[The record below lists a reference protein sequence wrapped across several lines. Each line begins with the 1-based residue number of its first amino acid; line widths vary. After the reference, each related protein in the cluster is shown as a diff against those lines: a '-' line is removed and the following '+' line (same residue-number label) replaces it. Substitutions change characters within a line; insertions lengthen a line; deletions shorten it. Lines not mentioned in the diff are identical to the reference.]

1 MKLTKAL
8 GRFMGLGPERALP
21 PPRYEALADGL
32 VITDTAAEAWFVLSG
47 SNTDLMAEPSR
58 DAEQDTI
65 SSVLARTLA
74 GYECH
79 LRVLWSPLNAA
90 DYIDEAE
97 ELFSAGHYREWT
109 QLRVDRLDML
119 QLPTRHLL
127 LGVRIAE
134 RNNQTKAKS
143 RAGFQE
149 ALGLGTRAVSYK
161 ELARLDALTRRLG
174 RQLESTPWRAR
185 PATVEMLAWMIARE
199 QHRAAPLPAAN
210 GDGAVSGAK
219 LAQLTQGKVMP
230 YPDHLQVV
238 DGRGEVAAWVSVLA
252 MTGFPEEMESPGSGE
267 WLRAV
272 SEITYIPENEGDTFQ
287 DFGQIPVVPVNPEVS
302 VRFEVMHKR
311 DALKTIDE
319 VRRLAKEQR
328 QSAAKHSAGEAG
340 REIEET
346 EQVMA
351 ELARDMKRDDVTLI
365 EDHPRLVV
373 SSDVGLEDLRA
384 KVDAVVSYYGGLG
397 IEVVVGTDEQR
408 ELWIESQPGDLVRVA
423 DLGHT
428 RTVDAFAGSWFW
440 GGAQVGDDKGPIIGY
455 LTGSTPG
462 VVRNDLTAG
471 SERGDATTTAF
482 IGRSGRGKTTGMMLS
497 LLDAGFREAFVLAL
511 DFKGDIG
518 GLVTAAQSYGLN
530 SHLVQTGTHY
540 AGVADLF
547 GMLGE
552 DERAQV
558 EVPAQ
563 LGIALPSH
571 LRARGAETPI
581 QKAVNQVVAEGEPAT
596 WKVIQ
601 RLRTS
606 EDPLAQET
614 GEALYELSLTGVGA
628 PFMGRPSG
636 EPMLVPRPGLWVVQ
650 MPGLSL
656 PDADSDREDWNVTQR
671 LSVALMHSMIA
682 YAVTTAGRKDLR
694 GLRKVVAVPEVHV
707 LTATR
712 EGSAFLQYIARVGR
726 ALSTALVVDTQD
738 PESLAG
744 LTGLVEQL
752 TTVFGF
758 QLTTPQQQSAL
769 AALLGLPDDEHTR
782 RLVQAIG
789 LQPDGEIRHGHCITR
804 DRRFS
809 CATTQFDIPSGDL
822 LRLLSTTPKISRF
835 GSEAAAD
842 AATGTGPDTMQ
853 EALA

>member
-1 MKLTKAL
+1 MKIGKSI
-8 GRFMGLGPERALP
+8 GRFLGLGTERALP
-21 PPRYEALADGL
+21 PPRYEAVADGL
-32 VITDTAAEAWFVLSG
+32 IITDTAAEAWFVLSG
-47 SNTDLMAEPSR
+47 SNTDLMAEGTR
-58 DAEQDTI
+58 DAEQDVI
-65 SSVLARTLA
+65 ASVLARTLA
-74 GYECH
+74 GFDCH
-79 LRVLWSPLNAA
+79 LKVLWSPLNA
-90 DYIDEAE
+90 E
-97 ELFSAGHYREWT
+97 EYLQETEQLFSAGQYRSWA

-119 QLPTRHLL
+119 DLPSRHLL
-127 LGVRIAE
+127 LGVRMAE

-149 ALGLGTRAVSYK
+149 ALGLGTRQVSYK
-161 ELARLDALTRRLG
+161 ELARFDALTRRLG
-174 RQLESTPWRAR
+174 RQLESTPWRAQ

-199 QHRAAPLPAAN
+199 QHRSAVLPAAN
-210 GDGAVSGAK
+210 GDGAVTGAK
-219 LAQLTQGKVMP
+219 LAQLTQGRVLP
-230 YPDHLQVV
+230 YPDHLRIVDPRGQVT
-238 DGRGEVAAWVSVLA
+238 AWVSVLA
-252 MTGFPEEMESPGSGE
+252 MTGFPEEMETPGSGE

-272 SEITYIPENEGDTFQ
+272 SEITYIPEQ
-287 DFGQIPVVPVNPEVS
+287 DDLDGGGQIPVVPVNPEVS

-311 DALKTIDE
+311 DALKAIDE
-319 VRRLAKEQR
+319 ARRLAKEQR

-351 ELARDMKRDDVTLI
+351 DLSRDMKRDDVTLI
-365 EDHPRLVV
+365 EDHPRIVV
-373 SSDVGLEDLRA
+373 TSEAGLDDLRA
-384 KVDAVVSYYGGLG
+384 KVDAVISHYGGIG
-397 IEVVVGTDEQR
+397 IEVVVGSDEQR
-408 ELWIESQPGDLVRVA
+408 ELWLETQPGDQLRVA

-440 GGAQVGDDKGPIIGY
+440 GGAQVGDDTGPIVGY

-462 VVRNDLTAG
+462 VMRNDVTAG
-471 SERGDATTTAF
+471 SERGDATTSAF

-511 DFKGDIG
+511 DFKGDLG
-518 GLVTAAQSYGLN
+518 GLVNAAQAYGLDAQ
-530 SHLVQTGTHY
+530 LVQTGTHY

-547 GMLGE
+547 RMLEE
-552 DERAQV
+552 DERAQI

-571 LRARGAETPI
+571 LRVRGAETPI
-581 QKAVNQVVAEGEPAT
+581 QKAVNQVIADGQPAT
-596 WKVIQ
+596 WKVVE
-601 RLRTS
+601 RLRNS
-606 EDPLAQET
+606 DDPLAREA

-636 EPMLVPRPGLWVVQ
+636 EAMLSPKPGLWVVQ

-656 PDADSDREDWNVTQR
+656 PDSDSDREDWNVTQR

-694 GLRKVVAVPEVHV
+694 GMRKVVAVPEVHV

-758 QLTTPQQQSAL
+758 QLTTPQQQDAL
-769 AALLGLPDDEHTR
+769 AALLGLPDGEHTR
-782 RLVQAIG
+782 RLIQAIG
-789 LQPDGEIRHGHCITR
+789 VQADGEIRHGHCITR
-804 DRRFS
+804 DRRFA
-809 CATTQFDIPSGDL
+809 CATTQFDIPSIEL
-822 LRLLSTTPKISRF
+822 LELLSTTPTIGRF
-835 GSEAAAD
+835 AAE
-842 AATGTGPDTMQ
+842 PDNPREGLAQ
-853 EALA
+853 EAMA

>member
-1 MKLTKAL
+1 MKLTKGI
-8 GRFMGLGPERALP
+8 GRFFGLGPERALP
-21 PPRYEALADGL
+21 PARYEAVADGL
-32 VITDTAAEAWFVLSG
+32 VVTDLAAEAWFLLSG
-47 SNTDLMAEPSR
+47 SNTDLMAESSR
-58 DAEQDTI
+58 DAEQDTV

-79 LRVLWSPLNAA
+79 LKVLWSPLNAA
-90 DYIDEAE
+90 DYLTEAQ
-97 ELFSAGHYREWT
+97 ELFVAGHHQDWAA
-109 QLRVDRLDML
+109 LRVERLDTL

-143 RAGFQE
+143 RAGLQE

-174 RQLESTPWRAR
+174 RQLESTPWRAQ
-185 PATVEMLAWMIARE
+185 PASVEMLAWMISRE
-199 QHRAAPLPAAN
+199 QHRSVPLPSAN
-210 GDGAVSGAK
+210 ADGAITGAK
-219 LAQLTQGKVMP
+219 LAQLTQGRIVP
-230 YPDHLQVV
+230 YPDHLRVIDAKGQT
-238 DGRGEVAAWVSVLA
+238 ASWVCVLA
-252 MTGFPEEMESPGSGE
+252 MTGFPEEMEAPGSGE

-272 SEITYIPENEGDTFQ
+272 SEITYIPESGEDFE
-287 DFGQIPVVPVNPEVS
+287 DFGSIPVVPVNPEVS

-311 DALKTIDE
+311 DALKAIDE

-351 ELARDMKRDDVTLI
+351 DLSRDMKRDDVTLL

-373 SSDVGLEDLRA
+373 SSDVSVEDLRA
-384 KVDAVVSYYGGLG
+384 KVDAVISYYGGIG
-397 IEVVVGTDEQR
+397 IEVVVGVEEQR
-408 ELWIESQPGDLVRVA
+408 ELWLEAQPGDQTRVT

-428 RTVDAFAGSWFW
+428 RTVDAFSGSWFW
-440 GGAQVGDDKGPIIGY
+440 GGAQVGDDSGPIVGY

-462 VVRNDLTAG
+462 VVRNDVTAG
-471 SERGDATTTAF
+471 SERGDATTSAF

-497 LLDAGFREAFVLAL
+497 LLDAGFRGAFVLAL
-511 DFKGDIG
+511 DFKGDLG
-518 GLVTAAQSYGLN
+518 GLVNAAQAYGLN
-530 SHLVQTGTHY
+530 AHLVQTGTHY

-547 GMLGE
+547 RMLEE
-552 DERAQV
+552 DERAQI

-571 LRARGAETPI
+571 LRVRGAETPI
-581 QKAVNQVVAEGEPAT
+581 QKAVNQVIAAGDPAT
-596 WKVIQ
+596 WKVID
-601 RLRTS
+601 RLRHTD
-606 EDPLAQET
+606 DPLAQEA
-614 GEALYELSLTGVGA
+614 GEALYELSQTGVGA
-628 PFMGRPSG
+628 PFMGRPTG
-636 EPMLVPRPGLWVVQ
+636 EGMLVPRPGLWVVQ

-694 GLRKVVAVPEVHV
+694 GMRKVVAVPEVHV

-758 QLTTPQQQSAL
+758 QLTTPQQQDAL
-769 AALLGLPDDEHTR
+769 AALLGLPEGNHTR
-782 RLVQAIG
+782 RLIQAIG
-789 LQPDGEIRHGHCITR
+789 LLPDGEIRHGHCITR
-804 DRRFS
+804 DRRFA
-809 CATTQFDIPSGDL
+809 CATTQFDIPSAEL
-822 LRLLSTTPKISRF
+822 LSLLSTTPTVS
-835 GSEAAAD
+835 GYGAAQP
-842 AATGTGPDTMQ
+842 GPSAPDPRTVLTK
-853 EALA
+853 ETLV